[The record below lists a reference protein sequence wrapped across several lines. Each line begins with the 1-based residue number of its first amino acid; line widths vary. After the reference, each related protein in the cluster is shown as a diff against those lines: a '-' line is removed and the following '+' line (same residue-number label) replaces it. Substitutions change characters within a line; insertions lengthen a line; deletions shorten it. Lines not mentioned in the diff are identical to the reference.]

1 MKDDS
6 ITDALLR
13 EFLLGKVDDQER
25 ERIENLFLTDSQAR
39 ERVLAAEEDLIEDYL
54 EKNLTTSD
62 TERFLAVFAQTAEQR
77 RKLRIRESIKE
88 FAAADAPVSQIPT
101 NISGW
106 SRLRSRFRLKP
117 LFAIPIAF
125 ATVAIIVATVWLMSR
140 TEQQNNRRFAIEQQ
154 LAQLNSPS
162 SLREVPAQMV
172 SLDLSPLT
180 VRGVEKQVELKRSP
194 DIRIVELRL
203 PWIQKEHFSN
213 YHAQLRRLNDNQ
225 EFTIPNLQGEA
236 LQGSNVQATTDGP
249 YVVRLRLPTNILTR
263 GNYQIVLT
271 GIAPDG
277 TAAVPEEYS
286 FAVAD

>member
-77 RKLRIRESIKE
+77 RKLRIRESINE

-162 SLREVPAQMV
+162 NLREVPAQMV
-172 SLDLSPLT
+172 LGLLST
-180 VRGVEKQVELKRSP
+180 IFFGR
-194 DIRIVELRL
+194 
-203 PWIQKEHFSN
+203 FS
-213 YHAQLRRLNDNQ
+213 
-225 EFTIPNLQGEA
+225 
-236 LQGSNVQATTDGP
+236 
-249 YVVRLRLPTNILTR
+249 
-263 GNYQIVLT
+263 
-271 GIAPDG
+271 
-277 TAAVPEEYS
+277 
-286 FAVAD
+286 